1 MTDLQTFLT
10 TGVFAFLLAFVRTG
24 TVVMLMPGIG
34 NTFVPPQTRLYF
46 ALGFSFVLFPLIQAK
61 LPTPLPAGA
70 GMIML
75 IVVEFLIGF
84 FIGSISRIMMAALD
98 TAGLI
103 ILTQASLSNAQL
115 FNPQFATQGSIIGSF
130 LTLLGVM
137 LLFATD
143 LYHLLIL
150 GVVNSYELFPVG
162 KMPDIGSM
170 TQLITGAIAGSFAIG
185 IQITAPF
192 ILIILLMYI
201 GMAVLSKLM
210 PQVQV
215 FMIAMPAQIMLCLI
229 MLAVIGAPMM
239 LIWLAEYEKGLDFL
253 MAGGN

>member
-10 TGVFAFLLAFVRTG
+10 TGVFAFMLAFVRTG

-61 LPTPLPAGA
+61 LPVPVPTATA
-70 GMIML
+70 MIML
-75 IVVEFLIGF
+75 IVVEFIIGF
-84 FIGSISRIMMAALD
+84 FIGSIARIMMAALD

-103 ILTQASLSNAQL
+103 ISTQASLSNAQL

-170 TQLITGAIAGSFAIG
+170 TKLITGAIAGSFAIG

-229 MLAVIGAPMM
+229 LLAVIGAPMM
-239 LIWLAEYEKGLDFL
+239 LIWLSEYEKGLNLFL
-253 MAGGN
+253 GGG

>member
-24 TVVMLMPGIG
+24 TVIMLMPGIG

-61 LPTPLPAGA
+61 LPVPVPAA
-70 GMIML
+70 TVMIML
-75 IVVEFLIGF
+75 IVVEFVIGF
-84 FIGSISRIMMAALD
+84 FIGSIARIMMAALD

-103 ILTQASLSNAQL
+103 ISTQASLSNAQL

-162 KMPDIGSM
+162 QMPDIGSM
-170 TQLITGAIAGSFAIG
+170 TKLVTNAIAGSFAIG

-229 MLAVIGAPMM
+229 LLAVIGAPMM
-239 LIWLAEYEKGLDFL
+239 LLWLAEYEKSLSFFT
-253 MAGGN
+253 GGG

>member
-10 TGVFAFLLAFVRTG
+10 TGVFAFMLAFVRTG

-61 LPTPLPAGA
+61 LPVPVPTATA
-70 GMIML
+70 MIML
-75 IVVEFLIGF
+75 IVVEFVIGF
-84 FIGSISRIMMAALD
+84 FIGSIARIMMAALD

-103 ILTQASLSNAQL
+103 ISTQASLSNAQL

-170 TQLITGAIAGSFAIG
+170 TKLITGAIAGSFAIG

-229 MLAVIGAPMM
+229 LLAVIGAPMM
-239 LIWLAEYEKGLDFL
+239 LIWLSEYEKGLNLFL
-253 MAGGN
+253 GGG

>member
-10 TGVFAFLLAFVRTG
+10 TGVFAFMLAFVRTG

-61 LPTPLPAGA
+61 LPVPVPPATA
-70 GMIML
+70 MIML
-75 IVVEFLIGF
+75 IVVEFVIGF
-84 FIGSISRIMMAALD
+84 FIGSIARIMMAALD

-103 ILTQASLSNAQL
+103 ISTQASLSNAQL

-170 TQLITGAIAGSFAIG
+170 TKLITGAIAGSFAIG

-229 MLAVIGAPMM
+229 LLAVIGAPMM
-239 LIWLAEYEKGLDFL
+239 LIWLSEYEKGLNLFL
-253 MAGGN
+253 GGG